1 MTQSNVETAKY
12 GNNPTWFIS
21 SIVRML
27 GDKTQKLQ
35 QNIQG
40 VSINEW
46 KKLYNMLQ
54 LDDLILSI
62 F

>member
-1 MTQSNVETAKY
+1 MDDPLLEMHF
-12 GNNPTWFIS
+12 TWFIS
-21 SIVRML
+21 SIIRMF

-40 VSINEW
+40 VPINEW
-46 KKLYNMLQ
+46 KKLNNMLQ